1 MQFCLTTIAS
11 WLVSWLNV
19 LRVLAALLI
28 MLSDVYV
35 NYVHSNISRMCYE
48 SLIKKN
54 AFVLYIMYH
63 LFDRN

>member
-1 MQFCLTTIAS
+1 MQFCLTAIAS

-19 LRVLAALLI
+19 LRVLAVLLI

-35 NYVHSNISRMCYE
+35 NYAHGNILRMFYE

-54 AFVLYIMYH
+54 AFVLYIT
-63 LFDRN
+63 DQEI